1 MAPQGAGHNGW
12 ISGRQNAQNL
22 DLNRNFPDLTS
33 EYYRLVGARG
43 ARTDHIT
50 IPQHYWGGKVGG
62 TGAAPRPS
70 VSTRGAHVR
79 NMPSRWVDT
88 PVANSSCFGLV

>member
-62 TGAAPRPS
+62 TEAAPRPS
-70 VSTRGAHVR
+70 VSPWGGMSGICQADGQTRL
-79 NMPSRWVDT
+79 WQT
-88 PVANSSCFGLV
+88 PAVLV